1 MQRRID
7 DGTVVGCTRFLNPA
21 WPLGRSD
28 PDEVEIGGTWL
39 SPSAQRTPINTE
51 AKLLLLTHAFEVW
64 NVQRVAICTDA
75 RNEQSRR
82 AIERLGAPF
91 EGVLR
96 RHRRSTRAGET
107 RPTARHRRVLRS
119 RSTTGRRSKHACT
132 PSSTLDH
139 PVLRSREQLGA
150 QTADVFTGR
159 GECRSV
165 GNRDHARSGMRTSAR
180 CDLTSPPVPLSHSS
194 VKFSQAVI
202 VGLAAGLLGGL
213 FGVGGGLIIVPGL
226 VSLAGMDRRLAHGT
240 SLAAT
245 LPIAAASLIT
255 YVSHGNVDWAV
266 AFFLAI
272 GAIAGAVVGTTLLH
286 IIPKNVLIIIFVITV
301 LATATRL
308 AISTD
313 STGRSDLTVAMA
325 LLLIVVG
332 LLTGT
337 LAGLLGI
344 GGGVIMVPAMVV
356 ILGMVPVVAKGTSVA
371 VIVPTAIMG
380 TIRNRKKANA
390 DIRVAAVVGGFGA
403 ISAIVG
409 GTISDRMSDHLSNI
423 MFALLLVFVAIT
435 QLLSLRSKPA
445 VEQPAPS
452 LSGERLTCSPSSSSP
467 TRRPTATATRSP
479 REPKRASRAAGHEVI
494 VLDLYALGFRAA
506 MTPEERE
513 AYHGDS
519 PILDPM
525 VARARRARAARRSD
539 RVRLP
544 DVVERAPGDP
554 QGLARA
560 GDGARRR
567 VRPRRTHQQGPSRS
581 RADAPPRRDLHL
593 RLASVLR
600 SADQR
605 QRPTDRHPSAA
616 HELRAAGAHHVARAV
631 RRRHVDAGAAPR
643 SSSLGSNVRWRS
655 CDDPRARRVLPP
667 VARVVRGGRS
677 RSGRRPGSRQA
688 APRCG

>member
-1 MQRRID
+1 MNRLAVTSLSGRHVSLEPLAPDHVDAIAAAGSGDRATFGYTEVPDGRKDAADYVAWLLDDAAHGRAAPFVQRRVS
-7 DGTVVGCTRFLNPA
+7 DGVIVGCTRYLNPA

-39 SPSAQRTPINTE
+39 SRSAQRTAINTE
-51 AKLLLLTHAFEVW
+51 AKLLLLTHAFEMW
-64 NVQRVAICTDA
+64 KVQRVAICTDA
-75 RNEQSRR
+75 RNQQSRR
-82 AIERLGAPF
+82 GDR
-91 EGVLR
+91 
-96 RHRRSTRAGET
+96 
-107 RPTARHRRVLRS
+107 TARRPVRGSV
-119 RSTTGRRSKHACT
+119 AA
-132 PSSTLDH
+132 PSSIDTRWRARPAARHGGPLGDRRRLASRQRTVDH
-139 PVLRSREQLGA
+139 PSVELNPEELHAALGFA
-150 QTADVFTGR
+150 
-159 GECRSV
+159 
-165 GNRDHARSGMRTSAR
+165 
-180 CDLTSPPVPLSHSS
+180 LTSPAVPLSHSS

-272 GAIAGAVVGTTLLH
+272 GAIAGAIVGTTLLQ
-286 IIPKNVLIIIFVITV
+286 IIPKNVLIIVFVITV

-308 AISTD
+308 AISTE

-403 ISAIVG
+403 VSAIIG

-452 LSGERLTCSPSSSSP
+452 VP
-467 TRRPTATATRSP
+467 
-479 REPKRASRAAGHEVI
+479 AS
-494 VLDLYALGFRAA
+494 D
-506 MTPEERE
+506 
-513 AYHGDS
+513 
-519 PILDPM
+519 
-525 VARARRARAARRSD
+525 
-539 RVRLP
+539 
-544 DVVERAPGDP
+544 
-554 QGLARA
+554 
-560 GDGARRR
+560 
-567 VRPRRTHQQGPSRS
+567 
-581 RADAPPRRDLHL
+581 
-593 RLASVLR
+593 
-600 SADQR
+600 
-605 QRPTDRHPSAA
+605 
-616 HELRAAGAHHVARAV
+616 
-631 RRRHVDAGAAPR
+631 
-643 SSSLGSNVRWRS
+643 
-655 CDDPRARRVLPP
+655 
-667 VARVVRGGRS
+667 
-677 RSGRRPGSRQA
+677 
-688 APRCG
+688 